1 MNRKIIQYLFRCSC
15 CCLLFLFS
23 SQDVEAQELNCKVS
37 INYAQIQGTNTQVF
51 KTLETALKEFIND
64 RKWTT
69 AQYSIAERIACSMS
83 LTVKEY
89 SESGTFKCEL
99 VVQSSRPVYDANY
112 NTTLFNFKDV
122 NVGFTYLEFDPLE
135 LKDNQLSNNLIAVVA
150 YYAYLIIGLDMD
162 SMAPL
167 GGTDVLRAVE
177 STVTAAQSLPE
188 TGWKAFEDTR
198 NRHGLINDYL
208 DETMKPFRQMVY
220 EYYRIGLDEMAQN
233 ADRGRAKIT
242 AALQQLKKVKE
253 TKPMSIWSQL
263 FTETKKDEL
272 VNIYSKGT
280 QEEKELV
287 YKLLVDINPGQTN
300 DWDKIKSSR

>member
-1 MNRKIIQYLFRCSC
+1 MNRKIIQYLFRSSF

-23 SQDVEAQELNCKVS
+23 SQNVEAQELNCKVS

-69 AQYSIAERIACSMS
+69 AQYSVAERIACSMN

-89 SESGTFKCEL
+89 SESGMFKCEL

-167 GGTDVLRAVE
+167 GGTEALRAAE
-177 STVTAAQSLPE
+177 SVVTAAQSLPE

-208 DETMKPFRQMVY
+208 DETVKPFRQMVY

-253 TKPMSIWSQL
+253 AKPMSIWSQL
-263 FTETKKDEL
+263 FTEAKKEEL

-280 QEEKELV
+280 QEEKEMV

-300 DWDKIKSSR
+300 DWDKIKSSK

>member
-1 MNRKIIQYLFRCSC
+1 MNKKIILYLFRCSC
-15 CCLLFLFS
+15 CCLFFLFS
-23 SQDVEAQELNCKVS
+23 SLNGEAQELNCKVS

-69 AQYSIAERIACSMS
+69 AQYSVAERITCSMN

-89 SESGTFKCEL
+89 SENGTFKCEL

-135 LKDNQLSNNLIAVVA
+135 LKDNQISNNLTAVVA

-167 GGTDVLRAVE
+167 GGTDAFRAAE
-177 STVTAAQSLPE
+177 TIVTAAQSLSE
-188 TGWKAFEDTR
+188 TGWKAFDDTR
-198 NRHGLINDYL
+198 NRHGLISDYL
-208 DETMKPFRQMVY
+208 DETMKPFRQMEY

-253 TKPMSIWSQL
+253 TKPMSIWIQL

-300 DWDKIKSSR
+300 DWDKIKSSK